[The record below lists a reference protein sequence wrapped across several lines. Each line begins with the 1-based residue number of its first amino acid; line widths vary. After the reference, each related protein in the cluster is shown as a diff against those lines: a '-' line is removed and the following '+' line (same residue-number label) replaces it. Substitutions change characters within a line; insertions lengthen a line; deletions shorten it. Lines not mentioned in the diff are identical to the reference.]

1 MNYEP
6 TTRVSNRDDTLQH
19 WGIKGMKWGIRKLT
33 NSSTPKELSSWM
45 QNNVRYSKFTTL
57 KSPEEVTK
65 SKTGSCHDQ
74 VMLELHELK
83 AMGLKPR
90 ATFVME
96 VDSSGKGGVTH
107 SFVHYQDKGKTNWLE
122 NAWEGNEGVHE
133 YSNLSEIKKAIKTKH
148 LKGELGDSKKYKELI
163 FSEFGEHQSGESLQE
178 LVNKTLSVINTD
190 ETLQH
195 WGIKG
200 MKWGKK
206 KTPEELEEERLK
218 KEHKAYSDQ
227 LLKTRR
233 SDTRKT
239 ILIGNIKLALP
250 AIAAG
255 AVAATTTA
263 TLPAVAVGGAVYLG
277 SRAISSR
284 IKKRKA
290 RDAVNRLLKR
300 RASRQKR
307 DAYVKKHGN
316 KLHTVG
322 DQRPLTSAPNRNFSN
337 GKTLENQRGTPKVP
351 SYVLPRTAGRTI
363 PETSSRQNDNKP
375 YGAGVQRDRVALPKY
390 STPRTPGRTTEVMR
404 KKRKSRKTF

>member
-19 WGIKGMKWGIRKLT
+19 WGIKGMKWKKRKK
-33 NSSTPKELSSWM
+33 TPKELESE
-45 QNNVRYSKFTTL
+45 RLIKEHSK
-57 KSPEEVTK
+57 
-65 SKTGSCHDQ
+65 
-74 VMLELHELK
+74 
-83 AMGLKPR
+83 
-90 ATFVME
+90 
-96 VDSSGKGGVTH
+96 
-107 SFVHYQDKGKTNWLE
+107 
-122 NAWEGNEGVHE
+122 
-133 YSNLSEIKKAIKTKH
+133 YSNQLMKPIRSKSRVDWAKGH
-148 LKGELGDSKKYKELI
+148 LKLAMP
-163 FSEFGEHQSGESLQE
+163 
-178 LVNKTLSVINTD
+178 
-190 ETLQH
+190 
-195 WGIKG
+195 GIV
-200 MKWGKK
+200 
-206 KTPEELEEERLK
+206 
-218 KEHKAYSDQ
+218 
-227 LLKTRR
+227 
-233 SDTRKT
+233 
-239 ILIGNIKLALP
+239 
-250 AIAAG
+250 AG
-255 AVAATTTA
+255 ALTAAMSA

-316 KLHTVG
+316 KLYTVD

-404 KKRKSRKTF
+404 KKRKTRKTF